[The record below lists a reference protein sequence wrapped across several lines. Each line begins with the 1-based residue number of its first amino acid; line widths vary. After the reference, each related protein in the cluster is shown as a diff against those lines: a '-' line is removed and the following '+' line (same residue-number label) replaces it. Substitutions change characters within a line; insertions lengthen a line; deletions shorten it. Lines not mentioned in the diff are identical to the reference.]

1 MKTKRILATIIGV
14 SLLSLGLS
22 GCGDDTPNPVKQGV
36 DEIHQADDA
45 VGNLNDLTK
54 EAEETAKAAGE

>member
-1 MKTKRILATIIGV
+1 MKIKRILATIIGV

-22 GCGDDTPNPVKQGV
+22 GCGDDTPNPVEQGV

-45 VGNLNDLTK
+45 VVNLNDLTK
-54 EAEETAKAAGE
+54 EAEEAAKAAGE